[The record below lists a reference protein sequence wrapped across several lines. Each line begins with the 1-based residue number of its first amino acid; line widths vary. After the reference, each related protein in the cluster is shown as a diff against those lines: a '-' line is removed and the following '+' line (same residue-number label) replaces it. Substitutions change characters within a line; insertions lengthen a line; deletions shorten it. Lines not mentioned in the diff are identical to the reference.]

1 METWNLSAP
10 RFFWATVVGSKT
22 CASGRLKAGRTP
34 RHLQDIGHLALNLGR
49 ALLTDSEALAP
60 WSGSARSKHIR
71 VPRSSE
77 PSGPLSKKR
86 RRWPGSLKVD
96 WTSTCSWHFK
106 ASMLAHSNGWPPRP
120 NAEGLG
126 PAFGSTRDESK
137 TSAGLCAFFGLRL
150 LSRRA
155 SMTLQRHPR
164 LG

>member
-1 METWNLSAP
+1 METLNLSAP

-96 WTSTCSWHFK
+96 WTSTCGWHLK
-106 ASMLAHSNGWPPRP
+106 ASMLAAIVTASLHGQMPRDWALHLAHVM
-120 NAEGLG
+120 N
-126 PAFGSTRDESK
+126 R
-137 TSAGLCAFFGLRL
+137 
-150 LSRRA
+150 
-155 SMTLQRHPR
+155 RHPQASVPS
-164 LG
+164 LGSVS

>member
-1 METWNLSAP
+1 MISMDSICGNLESQ
-10 RFFWATVVGSKT
+10 RTTVLLGH
-22 CASGRLKAGRTP
+22 CRGIQDLCFGPFKAGRTP

-60 WSGSARSKHIR
+60 WSGSARSKHIS

-106 ASMLAHSNGWPPRP
+106 ASMLAAIVTARLHGQMPRDW
-120 NAEGLG
+120 ALHL
-126 PAFGSTRDESK
+126 PAHVMNR
-137 TSAGLCAFFGLRL
+137 
-150 LSRRA
+150 
-155 SMTLQRHPR
+155 RHPQASVPS
-164 LG
+164 LGSVS